1 MDIRGISR
9 GEIHLTIHFRKF
21 VIFSFIVFYHSVS
34 AEFYKA
40 DYLFIIVQERDLKE
54 IGKRKGI
61 GE

>member
-1 MDIRGISR
+1 MEFREERYISR
-9 GEIHLTIHFRKF
+9 FIFENLKT
-21 VIFSFIVFYHSVS
+21 FSFIVFYHSVS